1 MYKRFL
7 KAIVA
12 IALLSSIATH
22 AQADT
27 IAGYGA
33 RTPAIAID
41 PTLDRGLAVYEH
53 GGRIYGTFVDNA
65 GRSVAGSEF
74 LVFPLSPASS
84 SRYKDP
90 VIVFKSAQRRFY
102 IAARQSYPSRFNLPS
117 GPLVIDTADGIA
129 VTAYDAVGTR
139 VATRTLY
146 TPGLARNAFTAD
158 AEARPAIV
166 ADWFAYN
173 GCCVVVAW
181 EDVRSPGRL
190 HLARHSTDLGLL
202 SGDPRS
208 LATPAARVSNL
219 SGTYDTARNRFLFA
233 YDACTTA
240 GYSCT
245 PRILSFAQNSAG
257 ISAITHRSLPTRPG
271 LAGDPSYPSI
281 AWVPVGNQHVVA
293 WNWRTNPLPGVP
305 AARGTAVT
313 NVTFTIGTPG
323 DMTAR
328 SPLWDARPGTAASL
342 RGPAHVVAL
351 GSTPRAMIV
360 APTMPGAAGQHLAGY
375 VFDASGFRMLA
386 ARRFSMDADY
396 IPSGRG
402 AYLPASGGRVMA
414 VWQHDILVSPYDAGV
429 WALPVTLPL
438 P

>member
-1 MYKRFL
+1 MYKRLL
-7 KAIVA
+7 KAVAA

-65 GRSVAGSEF
+65 GHSVAGSEF
-74 LVFPLSPASS
+74 LVFPLSPTSS
-84 SRYKDP
+84 SKYKDP
-90 VIVFKSAQRRFY
+90 VIVFKSQQRRFY
-102 IAARQSYPSRFNLPS
+102 IAARQSYPSRFNLPD

-129 VTAYDAVGTR
+129 VTAYDALGAR
-139 VATRTLY
+139 VSTRTLY
-146 TPGLARNAFTAD
+146 TPGLPRNPFTTD
-158 AEARPAIV
+158 AEARPTIV

-181 EDVRSPGRL
+181 EDARAPGGL
-190 HLARHSTDLGLL
+190 HMARHNADLGLL

-219 SGTYDTARNRFLFA
+219 SATYDTNRARFLFA

-240 GYSCT
+240 GRNCAPHVLSA
-245 PRILSFAQNSAG
+245 RITG
-257 ISAITHRSLPTRPG
+257 TIGDITHLALPAKPG
-271 LAGDPSYPSI
+271 LAGDPSFPSI
-281 AWVPVGNQHVVA
+281 AWVPLANQQVVA
-293 WNWRTNPLPGVP
+293 WNWRTNALPGVP
-305 AARGTAVT
+305 AGRGTAVSM
-313 NVTFTIGTPG
+313 VSFVFGTPG
-323 DMTAR
+323 DMTAM
-328 SPLWDARPGTAASL
+328 SPLWNAQPKGAVAL
-342 RGPAHVVAL
+342 QGPVHVVAL

-360 APTMPGAAGQHLAGY
+360 GPTVPGAAGQHLAGY
-375 VFDASGFRMLA
+375 VFDAPGFRMIA
-386 ARRFSMDADY
+386 ARRFSMDASY
-396 IPSGRG
+396 IPFGRG
-402 AYLPASGGRVMA
+402 GYLQAGGGRVLA
-414 VWQHDILVSPYDAGV
+414 TWQHDILVPPYDAGV
-429 WALPVTLPL
+429 WAFPVTLP